1 MKSMML
7 ALPAA
12 VVKVIVEA
20 LFVGYKECAVSDHFS
35 CGCAMGITA
44 DGEPFFPSSPPPSAA
59 REASPFTVVLN

>member
-7 ALPAA
+7 PLPGGL
-12 VVKVIVEA
+12 VKVIVEA

-44 DGEPFFPSSPPPSAA
+44 DGEPFFPPSPGPSAA